1 MTGPEKRMPAPA
13 PAEGGLRPVGTKERI
28 DLLDVLRGFA
38 LCGILFA
45 NMPIFMGYAFL
56 GDEGRASLPFPAADH
71 ATTFLTH
78 FLVEGKFYSLFS
90 LLFGIGF
97 SVQLLRARHD
107 DKSFLPYYM
116 RRLAILLCIGLA
128 HLVLLWTG
136 DILASYAACGF
147 ILLLFRRV
155 SERTL
160 LTWAA
165 VLLLLPV
172 LQYAL
177 VMLTGGTFHPGTPFE
192 IAGMHARQRLGLFDA
207 GTRLET
213 MQGGYWLWLKGN
225 AAGAFFRYSN
235 LMYSGRFFKILAMFL
250 LGFYVGRRQIVQR
263 LDAHR
268 PLLKRLLTVGL
279 VLGIP
284 GNLVLA
290 WLMER
295 GDDFPASGLGLTQTV
310 VYALGVVPL
319 SLAYAA
325 AFSLAWQKPA
335 WQKRLRVFS
344 PLGKM
349 ALTNYLMQTVLCLLL
364 FNGFGLGLAG
374 RVGPFVGV
382 GLIGL
387 VLAFEWAFSRWWLSR
402 YQFGPAEW
410 LWRSLTYGKLQRLKL
425 ATAA

>member
-1 MTGPEKRMPAPA
+1 MTHPEKRMPAPV

-45 NMPIFMGYAFL
+45 NMPIFMGYAFMT
-56 GDEGRASLPFPAADH
+56 DEARAALPFPAADH

-97 SVQLLRARHD
+97 SVQLLRARND

-116 RRLAILLCIGLA
+116 RRLAILLFIGLL

-160 LTWAA
+160 LGWAA
-165 VLLLLPV
+165 GLLLLPV
-172 LQYAL
+172 LQYAV
-177 VMLTGGTFHPGTPFE
+177 VMLAGGGLHPGTPFE
-192 IAGMHARQRLGLFDA
+192 IAGMHVRQRLGLFEA
-207 GTRLET
+207 GTRMDT
-213 MQGGYWLWLKGN
+213 MQGGYWLWLKAN
-225 AAGAFFRYSN
+225 VAGAFFRYSN
-235 LMYSGRFFKILAMFL
+235 LFYSGRFFKVLAMFL

-268 PLLKRLLTVGL
+268 PLLRKLLTVGL
-279 VLGIP
+279 VVGIP
-284 GNLVLA
+284 CNLVLA

-295 GDDFPASGLGLTQTV
+295 GDDFPATRLGLAQAV
-310 VYALGVVPL
+310 VYAVGVVPL
-319 SLAYAA
+319 CLAYAA
-325 AFSLAWQKPA
+325 AFSLAWQQPA

-349 ALTNYLMQTVLCLLL
+349 ALTNYLLQTVLSLLL

-374 RVGPFVGV
+374 RVGPFAGV
-382 GLIGL
+382 GLLLL
-387 VLAFEWAFSRWWLSR
+387 VLAFEWVFSRWWLSR

-410 LWRSLTYGKLQRLKL
+410 LWRSLTYGKLQRLRL